1 MPPYRANEVTINIAD
16 EVENSFRENL
26 PLMINKTIWMIFPN
40 KKHKFDAWTVSLLEY
55 FDSRE

>member
-26 PLMINKTIWMIFPN
+26 PLIINKNIWIIFPN
-40 KKHKFDAWTVSLLEY
+40 KKHKFDA
-55 FDSRE
+55 